1 MMERLCVEIILI
13 SLILQIIELILPP
26 NKIGDL
32 TKFVVMICFLNFVVK
47 NIIALIGGIR
57 F

>member
-1 MMERLCVEIILI
+1 MERLCVEIILI